1 MSRKRSISSASASPP
16 PAAKRI
22 SPSVVETTYYY
33 VLCQVFHYDTVRP
46 RTHISRCYTTA
57 DDAIDF
63 VREMVRGWDENVMRV
78 WEEFDD
84 DGEEGELL
92 VRVTTK

>member
-1 MSRKRSISSASASPP
+1 MSRKRSISSSASSP
-16 PAAKRI
+16 PAAKRF
-22 SPSVVETTYYY
+22 SPAVVETTYYY
-33 VLCQVFHYDTVRP
+33 VLCQVFRYETVNP
-46 RTHISRCYTTA
+46 RVHITRCYTTA

-63 VREMVRGWDENVMRV
+63 VRELAREWDENVMRV

-84 DGEEGELL
+84 DGEEDKLL